1 MLDED
6 AAVGE
11 LALLILE
18 SLCNAVVD
26 VVVVVVVVVSVV
38 SIVVGVA
45 GSVRLCLCVFS
56 VEEFLF
62 VETGKLVLLSLRSEA
77 RYFSLIRRILSLN
90 KWPSNL
96 FAILSALNS
105 LSVAFQSM
113 TLTEIVG
120 HR

>member
-1 MLDED
+1 MLNED
-6 AAVGE
+6 PAVDE
-11 LALLILE
+11 LALLSLE

-26 VVVVVVVVVSVV
+26 VVVAVVVSVV

-56 VEEFLF
+56 VEEFLL
-62 VETGKLVLLSLRSEA
+62 ETRKLALLSLRSEA

>member
-1 MLDED
+1 MLDKD

-18 SLCNAVVD
+18 SLCNGVVD
-26 VVVVVVVVVSVV
+26 VVVAVVVSVV

-62 VETGKLVLLSLRSEA
+62 KTRKLILLSLRSEA
-77 RYFSLIRRILSLN
+77 RYFSLISRILSLN

-96 FAILSALNS
+96 FFDPGKSG
-105 LSVAFQSM
+105 VDFY
-113 TLTEIVG
+113 
-120 HR
+120 